1 MTSAEFHELFVTDA
15 SSPFLYHLFD
25 VIDVNHDQS
34 LAFSEFLA
42 VICTFCC
49 YTELQM
55 VKCQS
60 PADTLTCTRGY
71 SGETRARAVERVS

>member
-1 MTSAEFHELFVTDA
+1 MRVLLCSSSGHITSAEFDELFVTDA
-15 SSPFLYHLFD
+15 WSPFLHHLFD
-25 VIDVNHDQS
+25 VIDVNRDQS

-55 VKCQS
+55 VKCQWQ
-60 PADTLTCTRGY
+60 AKHTHRLGCEGL
-71 SGETRARAVERVS
+71 

>member
-1 MTSAEFHELFVTDA
+1 MTDA

-60 PADTLTCTRGY
+60 TDSRSRTAQRGMGWMGWQTEQ
-71 SGETRARAVERVS
+71 SER